1 VVAIGDSEGFA
12 AGEGVTE
19 GVALLL
25 GEAKADGFV
34 VAALVAVVVGV
45 VEVVGGLA
53 VQDTAVIARLKLIVN
68 WQKNEVFIKACL
80 LLKQKTYA
88 TSLNRL

>member
-1 VVAIGDSEGFA
+1 
-12 AGEGVTE
+12 
-19 GVALLL
+19 
-25 GEAKADGFV
+25 
-34 VAALVAVVVGV
+34 VAVVVGV